1 MSYFYY
7 IICTLLLISC
17 NNRPATKETAPGIT
31 APAAPAKNDT
41 KYINSI
47 QFTSPAPDAAFRY
60 HDPIKITFSTK
71 EKFPAD
77 SVQIFW
83 NGGKAATA
91 GKGQTEHDY
100 RIPAGPTGRNTLKLV
115 AFHPDNKRSVATLT
129 VIVKPDRAPEKLQYK
144 IVREYPHDTKAYT
157 QGLVY
162 RDGILYESTGQ
173 YGESGIRKQDMK
185 SGKILAAL
193 SIDNR
198 LFGEGITLLN
208 DKIYQLTWTSGKG
221 FIYDLKTFSL
231 ESTFT
236 YNTQGWGITTI
247 GDKLVMSDGSH
258 KLYHMAPSSFNII
271 KEVEVYDHDGPVKN
285 LNELEYINGL
295 VWANVWMQDRIVIID
310 PATGEVKQELNLSGL
325 LSGAERARLDD
336 SDDVLNG
343 IAWNP
348 EKGTVYVTG
357 KRWPKLFEIK
367 PTVYD

>member
-1 MSYFYY
+1 MSYFYH
-7 IICTLLLISC
+7 IVCSLLLISC
-17 NNRPATKETAPGIT
+17 NNSPAPKQAEPVSPTP
-31 APAAPAKNDT
+31 APAKNST

-47 QFTSPAPDAAFRY
+47 QFTSPSPNSTFNY
-60 HDPIKITFSTK
+60 HDAVKIAFSTK

-77 SVQIFW
+77 SIQIFW
-83 NGGKAATA
+83 NGEKTATTGA
-91 GKGQTEHDY
+91 GKTEYDY
-100 RIPAGPTGRNTLKLV
+100 RIPATKTGRNTLKLV
-115 AFHPDNKRSVATLT
+115 AFHPDNKRSVAHLT
-129 VIVKPDRAPEKLQYK
+129 VIVKPDRAPEHLSYK
-144 IVREYPHDTKAYT
+144 IIREYPHDPKAYT

-162 RDGILYESTGQ
+162 QDGILYESTGQ
-173 YGESGIRKQDMK
+173 YGESGIRKQDIK
-185 SGKILAAL
+185 SGKILSAL

-247 GDKLVMSDGSH
+247 GDKLIMSDGSH
-258 KLYHMAPSSFNII
+258 KLYHIAPSSFNII
-271 KEVEVYDHDGPVKN
+271 KEVEVYDHNGPVKN
-285 LNELEYINGL
+285 LNELEYTNGL
-295 VWANVWMQDRIVIID
+295 VWANVWMQDRIVMID
-310 PATGEVKQELNLSGL
+310 PATGEVKKELDLSRL
-325 LSGAERARLDD
+325 LSGAERAKLND

-348 EKGTVYVTG
+348 EKETVYVTG

-367 PTVYD
+367 TE